1 MSAKNKHSI
10 TNFDARNISFTALN
24 IESVNEIRKEVY
36 KCIAEVAKESKE
48 CLLIC
53 EWAGANIDYATSE
66 FFLQFLEHLR
76 RKSKASYPEAWKRK
90 YGITSQKLK
99 LTIINSFEATQI
111 LPAELNRLM
120 PLHERI
126 FLLQENTSMLNLPGV
141 SSQAENILPMRSA
154 VRACVLEKLAKD
166 NLELLCLLF
175 LEKKPQSGYQMLKT
189 MAQHFHILLS
199 QGTLYPM
206 LYRLEKN
213 GVVETVKGTG
223 REKIYEL
230 SAQAKKS
237 MAEKK
242 EEVLQAYS
250 HLMSF
255 FGG

>member
-1 MSAKNKHSI
+1 M

-24 IESVNEIRKEVY
+24 IESVNEIKKEVY
-36 KCIAEVAKESKE
+36 KCIAGVAKEGKK

-53 EWAGANIDYATSE
+53 DWAGADIDYATSE

-90 YGITSQKLK
+90 YGIKSQRSK

-111 LPAELNRLM
+111 GPEEINRLM
-120 PLHERI
+120 QLHERI
-126 FLLQENTSMLNLPGV
+126 FLFQEGTSMLNLPGV
-141 SSQAENILPMRSA
+141 SSQAENILPTRSA
-154 VRACVLEKLAKD
+154 VHASVLEKLAKD

-199 QGTLYPM
+199 QGTLYPL
-206 LYRLEKN
+206 LYGLEKK
-213 GVVETVKGTG
+213 GVVGTVKGTG

-230 SAQAKKS
+230 SPQAKKS

-242 EEVLQAYS
+242 GEFLQAYS
-250 HLMSF
+250 HLISF
-255 FGG
+255 LE